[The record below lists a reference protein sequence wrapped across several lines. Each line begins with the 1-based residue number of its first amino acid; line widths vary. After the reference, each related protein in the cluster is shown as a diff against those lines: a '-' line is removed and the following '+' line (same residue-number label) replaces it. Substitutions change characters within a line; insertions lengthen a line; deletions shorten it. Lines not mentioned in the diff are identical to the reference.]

1 MRRRIVFI
9 MALIFISFGSL
20 AFAPVNKADTENQQK
35 VILVKDSMGQYVGT
49 VTNLLEDSSG
59 NIAFIILSMSGEE
72 GQGNKEVAIPLGIL
86 SYDDENET
94 IVLNLSKEKLA
105 AAPGFDV
112 SDLGDSS
119 FAEKAYRFFGLM
131 PAWGK

>member
-1 MRRRIVFI
+1 MRRLMVFI
-9 MALIFISFGSL
+9 MALIFINFGLL
-20 AFAPVNKADTENQQK
+20 AFAPVNKADTGNQQE
-35 VILVKDSMGQYVGT
+35 VIFVKDSMGQYVGT
-49 VTNLLEDSSG
+49 VTNLLEDSFG
-59 NIAFIILSMSGEE
+59 NIAFIILSISREE

-86 SYDDENET
+86 SYDDENGT

-112 SDLGDSS
+112 SDLGDPS

-131 PAWGK
+131 PAWRE